1 MEHERS
7 SRIAEFAPTFGIGG
21 YADMNATE
29 AEARRIAVL
38 RFLREPQWRII
49 TEAKPPINEFPGHLE
64 PIHTCKQHV
73 HMPTCTYTLG

>member
-38 RFLREPQWRII
+38 HFLLYPQWHII
-49 TEAKPPINEFPGHLE
+49 TDRKPAVNGLRAHLE
-64 PIHTCKQHV
+64 PIHTCKQHM

>member
-7 SRIAEFAPTFGIGG
+7 RRIADFAPTFGIGG

-38 RFLREPQWRII
+38 LSEVRSEQ
-49 TEAKPPINEFPGHLE
+49 
-64 PIHTCKQHV
+64 
-73 HMPTCTYTLG
+73 

>member
-1 MEHERS
+1 MDYIRS
-7 SRIAEFAPTFGIGG
+7 TRIADFAPTIIIGG
-21 YADMNATE
+21 HADMRAAE

-49 TEAKPPINEFPGHLE
+49 TGTKPPVNELPGHLE
-64 PIHTCKQHV
+64 PIHTCKQHM